1 MIKKIL
7 IALLV
12 IFVIIQ
18 FFRPSKIISA
28 GQQANNIE
36 TKYAVPADVKIILEK
51 ACYDC
56 HSNNTQ
62 YPWYNNIQPVA
73 WWLKRHVDE
82 GKRELNFD
90 EFTNT
95 ALRRQYHKLEEVEE
109 QVKEGEMPL
118 PSYTWIHKNAI
129 LTDVEKNALYAWVSS
144 TRAGMEA
151 KYPIDSLVKPK
162 GAQQPEGK

>member
-18 FFRPSKIISA
+18 FFRPSKNISA